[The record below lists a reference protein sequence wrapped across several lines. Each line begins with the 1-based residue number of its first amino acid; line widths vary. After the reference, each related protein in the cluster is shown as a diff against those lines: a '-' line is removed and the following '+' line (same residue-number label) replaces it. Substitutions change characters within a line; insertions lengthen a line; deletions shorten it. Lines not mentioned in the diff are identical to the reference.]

1 MASTGAARSAKI
13 VDYMTSN
20 DVTQSDLTETAE
32 TIELHGNN
40 VTFLRAGEGPP
51 LLLLH
56 GITNCW
62 QRFLPVIPVLT
73 LRWRVVAVDLRG
85 HGKSGHVTGH
95 YGLMEYVHDLIRLIR
110 HLGDERVA
118 VAGHSL
124 GSMIAIGLAS
134 EAPSLVSGV
143 VLEDPP
149 LGAFDGR
156 PFGVR
161 PEHARFVAQR
171 ELARQGLPVPELI
184 RKLTALQPNV
194 DAVTTRARA
203 HTVSQIDPEVLTPVI
218 ENTGVENYDLA
229 DRLRRITCPVLM
241 LQGNPVHGGAL
252 EDREAQWAASL
263 IPDCTHVTL
272 PNIGHGVH
280 TEAGPQYSYL
290 VPTFLESL

>member
-1 MASTGAARSAKI
+1 M
-13 VDYMTSN
+13 
-20 DVTQSDLTETAE
+20 LTERRFDAGAVELNYAE
-32 TIELHGNN
+32 GPN
-40 VTFLRAGEGPP
+40 AGPP

-149 LGAFDGR
+149 LGAFNGE
-156 PFGVR
+156 PFTNR
-161 PEHARFVAQR
+161 PEHDRFVAQR
-171 ELARQGLPVPELI
+171 DRLREGLKGADLSERLAPYTPGLDPV
-184 RKLTALQPNV
+184 
-194 DAVTTRARA
+194 TRRLRS
-203 HTVSQIDPEVLTPVI
+203 VRLGRIDPEVLTPVI
-218 ENTGVENYDLA
+218 ENRAIDDYDLG
-229 DRLRRITCPVLM
+229 DRLARIACPTLL
-241 LQGNPVHGGAL
+241 LQGNPALGGAL
-252 EDREAQWAASL
+252 ADDEAAWAASL
-263 IPDCTHVTL
+263 IPDCLHISEPEVGHDVLQTSGPMAGRYVEMVTR
-272 PNIGHGVH
+272 
-280 TEAGPQYSYL
+280 
-290 VPTFLESL
+290 FLELVESA